1 MQPGQSPYYPQL
13 APPPRSGIPRVIGI
27 LAIVFSCMGAA
38 GSLLFTLGPIADLD
52 RHREALGFIMTW
64 VYLWAGI
71 SFGLFVLHLVGG
83 VLAVMYRSIGL
94 RLLTGYAVAAIVL
107 IVLDLILL
115 NGFAPDVYRVKKSL
129 VFPRT
134 VFDLMALPWPIL
146 VLALVNG
153 RRAKQ
158 SCR

>member
-13 APPPRSGIPRVIGI
+13 APTRSGIPRVIGI
-27 LAIVFSCMGAA
+27 LAIIFSCMGAA
-38 GSLLFTLGPIADLD
+38 GSLLFTLGPIADLN
-52 RHREALGFIMTW
+52 RHRDELGFIMTW

-83 VLAVMYRSIGL
+83 ILAVTYRTIGL
-94 RLLTGYAVAAIVL
+94 RLLTGYAVAALVL
-107 IVLDLILL
+107 IVLDLVLL
-115 NGFAPDVYRVKKSL
+115 NGFAPDLYRVKKSL
-129 VFPRT
+129 AFPRT
-134 VFDLMALPWPIL
+134 VFDLMALPWPVI